1 MVQALA
7 PFRVGSTPL
16 IILWVIFVSE
26 HLLGLVGG
34 SSPVLRASSSLA
46 HFMPTT
52 CLVAGLSGFWVL
64 LVFFLLRCNP
74 TRGVVAY

>member
-7 PFRVGSTPL
+7 PFRVSSTPL

-64 LVFFLLRCNP
+64 LVFFLLRFNP
-74 TRGVVAY
+74 IRGVVAY